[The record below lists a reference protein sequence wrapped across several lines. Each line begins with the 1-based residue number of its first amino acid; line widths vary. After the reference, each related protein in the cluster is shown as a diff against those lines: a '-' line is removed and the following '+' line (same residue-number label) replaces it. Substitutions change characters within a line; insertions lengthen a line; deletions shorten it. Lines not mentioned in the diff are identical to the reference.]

1 MVDPRIPVAGRYA
14 FAGALKNSQALE
26 RWVGVEQD
34 SGRRVVLAVADAGRL
49 ATLDSAR
56 GVKHRHLTSVLD
68 IAREVDVGSLPNGQL
83 LRPGFGVAV
92 AEFVPGTTLHVE
104 IARGALN
111 ASKAVAWTL
120 RLADALL
127 ALHGA
132 GGVHG
137 ALSPRSVIAEPEGR
151 AIAPV
156 LSQLVA
162 PAVGAFCPPERLKG
176 SAETAPDDVW
186 ALHATLYAALTRQ
199 APYGAPTRD
208 ALLKQMLSGRPKP
221 LSAFGVDEP
230 ALQEILDRG
239 LAYEKRVRVTELP
252 ELIAT
257 LDGWERDPRAMPAK
271 RQIPPRPATRP
282 LSAIVTPG
290 GKDRDD
296 GIVIDGSSLP
306 DDEGSELAAKLPAP
320 LPAPVAPPLPAPM
333 AAPLP
338 APLPAPMAA
347 PLPARMGAPPPARMG
362 APLPPNPPPPVAAN
376 VADAAPPVAATL
388 PNPALP
394 ELPLHDTLGSS
405 GRMTPSGVSMAHAVV
420 PAVAPIKKRFS
431 INPFER
437 KRSVWPLLL
446 IAAVVGG
453 GGVYL
458 AIAPDAAPPQQQKE
472 VAAPTPVAP
481 KAPQPARPKLSP
493 AERRDSCVASYFE
506 PGAVEPNQNFAF
518 VCDDG
523 DFREAVG
530 KLQRLVRPT
539 ARSGAAAASDAARTD
554 GSARSSGLD
563 WYELPATA
571 IIRKSCCEAAAPI
584 TLPQTPGWCEQLQG
598 VVRRIADDS
607 SKAGDLAPATRG
619 FDKAVACLFA
629 NRVGKAYGYEKAPTP
644 ANREAFQQFLSRA
657 AISEAR
663 R

>member
-1 MVDPRIPVAGRYA
+1 MADPRIPVAGRYA
-14 FAGALKNSQALE
+14 FAGALKNSQALD
-26 RWVGVEQD
+26 RWIGVEQD
-34 SGRRVVLAVADAGRL
+34 GGRRVVLAVADAGRL
-49 ATLDSAR
+49 TTLDSAR
-56 GVKHRHLTSVLD
+56 GVKHRHLTSVLE
-68 IAREVDVGSLPNGQL
+68 IARDVDARSLPSGKAL
-83 LRPGFGVAV
+83 PPGFGVAV
-92 AEFVPGTTLHVE
+92 AEFVPGTTLHNE
-104 IARGALN
+104 ISRGGMN
-111 ASKAVAWTL
+111 AAKAVAWIL

-132 GGVHG
+132 GAVHG
-137 ALSPRSVIAEPEGR
+137 ALSPRSVIAVPEGR

-162 PAVGAFCPPERLKG
+162 PAIGGYCPPERLKG

-186 ALHATLYAALTRQ
+186 ALHATLYTALTRQ
-199 APYGAPTRD
+199 APYSAPTRE
-208 ALLKQMLSGRPKP
+208 ALNKQMLSGRPKP
-221 LSAFGVDEP
+221 LSAFGIDEP

-282 LSAIVTPG
+282 MSAIVTPG
-290 GKDRDD
+290 SKDRDD
-296 GIVIDGSSLP
+296 GIVIDGASLA
-306 DDEGSELAAKLPAP
+306 DDEGVELEPRLPPPIAAP
-320 LPAPVAPPLPAPM
+320 LPAPVAAPLPPIPAPPPRI

-338 APLPAPMAA
+338 APMPAPVAQ
-347 PLPARMGAPPPARMG
+347 
-362 APLPPNPPPPVAAN
+362 PV
-376 VADAAPPVAATL
+376 VAAPPAA
-388 PNPALP
+388 PSSPFAAPAVPAIPDMALDV
-394 ELPLHDTLGSS
+394 PLHDALGSS
-405 GRMTPSGVSMAHAVV
+405 GRMTPSGVSMARAVPAVV
-420 PAVAPIKKRFS
+420 PPIKKRFS

-437 KRSVWPLLL
+437 KRSVWPLVL

-458 AIAPDAAPPQQQKE
+458 AVAPDAPPPQQPKA
-472 VAAPTPVAP
+472 VAAPAVTVP
-481 KAPQPARPKLSP
+481 KATQPAGPKLSP
-493 AERRDSCVASYFE
+493 AERRDACVASYFE
-506 PGAVEPNQNFAF
+506 PGSFEPSQNFSF

-523 DFREAVG
+523 DFKDTVT
-530 KLQRLVRPT
+530 KLQRLVRP
-539 ARSGAAAASDAARTD
+539 AGQAAGGAPDPAKPDATV
-554 GSARSSGLD
+554 RSSGLD

-571 IIRKSCCEAAAPI
+571 IIRKSCCEAAAPV

-629 NRVGKAYGYEKAPTP
+629 NHVGKVYGYEKAPTP